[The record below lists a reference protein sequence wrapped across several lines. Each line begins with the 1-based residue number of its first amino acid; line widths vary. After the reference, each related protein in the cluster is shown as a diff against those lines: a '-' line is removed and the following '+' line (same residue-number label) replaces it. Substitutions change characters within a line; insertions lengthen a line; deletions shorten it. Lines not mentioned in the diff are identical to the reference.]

1 MGAAGS
7 YSTAVLYCPELNV
20 DDLTATADAQAPS
33 GAAPAAQGG
42 LTFTSLLKRCL
53 ADPATQADSFA
64 EQFLAPLVKQKL
76 LDTQFESE
84 RERKEQEQEVMSMAA
99 MITVSRRFIL
109 LTFACKVLSEV
120 LGVPFDELAPA
131 TSLLQPLKAVV
142 RPPHPPLHCSTSL
155 LTSALS
161 PIATRRS
168 RRMCAECCSRRRP
181 TCEPAPTRSATTGR
195 PRRRRSSYASRP
207 PLPHQVR

>member
-1 MGAAGS
+1 
-7 YSTAVLYCPELNV
+7 VLYCPELNV
-20 DDLTATADAQAPS
+20 DDLTATADAPAPS

-142 RPPHPPLHCSTSL
+142 RPPHLST
-155 LTSALS
+155 AQ
-161 PIATRRS
+161 
-168 RRMCAECCSRRRP
+168 
-181 TCEPAPTRSATTGR
+181 
-195 PRRRRSSYASRP
+195 PRC
-207 PLPHQVR
+207 